1 MFVLTI
7 AAHVINLHILR
18 LSAIGRPCPTLL
30 SREGSSFGN
39 LSERLIQPSASTR
52 KRLIIRSSIETN
64 IASTVDKVIG
74 LRRL

>member
-1 MFVLTI
+1 MNWSRWAARYTNTHSRLGTASETVSVLGI
-7 AAHVINLHILR
+7 DRVSGI
-18 LSAIGRPCPTLL
+18 
-30 SREGSSFGN
+30 

-52 KRLIIRSSIETN
+52 KRPIIRSSTETN